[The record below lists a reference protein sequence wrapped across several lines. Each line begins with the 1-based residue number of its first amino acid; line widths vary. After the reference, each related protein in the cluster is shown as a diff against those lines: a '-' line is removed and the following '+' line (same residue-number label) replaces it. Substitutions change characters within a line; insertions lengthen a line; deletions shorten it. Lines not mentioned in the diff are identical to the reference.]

1 MANKKLKAP
10 RHVRL
15 MPEWLGQSGLW
26 LADAQGAFDASDAE
40 EIGLSDDLADRLEA
54 WMDEFDST
62 YDEDDPAAS
71 CFASA
76 AAFAAWQVEG
86 EAIARAIRAQ
96 LDPDESLDVQLP
108 KNLVPQ

>member
-1 MANKKLKAP
+1 MVNKKSGMP

-54 WMDEFDST
+54 WMDEFDSIF
-62 YDEDDPAAS
+62 DEDNPAAS

-76 AAFAAWQVEG
+76 TAFSAWKAEG
-86 EAIARAIRAQ
+86 EAIAKAIRTE
-96 LDPDESLDVQLP
+96 LGPDDRLDVNFP
-108 KNLVPQ
+108 SDLVTQ